1 LQTIPA
7 DLHEVASIDGASAW
21 QRFWHITLPL
31 MRPTLVFV
39 LVMLVIGGFNV
50 FLSVYLLTGGNPVHR
65 TETILTYMYNQS
77 FNFLEFG
84 YGAALSYL
92 LAVIIFGVSFL
103 QMKFLRQP
111 VEL

>member
-1 LQTIPA
+1 
-7 DLHEVASIDGASAW
+7 
-21 QRFWHITLPL
+21 

-50 FLSVYLLTGGNPVHR
+50 FIPVYLITGGAPMHR
-65 TETILTYMYNQS
+65 TETILTYMYNEA
-77 FNFLEFG
+77 FNFLDFG

-92 LAVIIFGVSFL
+92 LAAIIFTLSFL
-103 QMKFLRQP
+103 QIRFLRRP